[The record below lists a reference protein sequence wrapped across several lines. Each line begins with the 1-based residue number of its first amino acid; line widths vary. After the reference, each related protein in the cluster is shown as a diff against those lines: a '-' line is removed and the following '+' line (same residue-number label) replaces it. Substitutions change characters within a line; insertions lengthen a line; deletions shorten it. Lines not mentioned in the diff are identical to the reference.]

1 MLIYTHFPVIQVV
14 IDEEEEMNSTN
25 SPFKVVLNEIF
36 ENCLKD
42 VGISVDEAEK
52 PARHGILRWFKYL
65 TTSFL
70 PTIPV
75 WSNLLL
81 GRFHLR

>member
-1 MLIYTHFPVIQVV
+1 MINAT
-14 IDEEEEMNSTN
+14 D
-25 SPFKVVLNEIF
+25 SPFKVILNEIF
-36 ENCLKD
+36 EQCLKD
-42 VGISVDEAEK
+42 FEISLDEARK

-81 GRFHLR
+81 GEFYLHQI